1 MSERRAWRL
10 DLAAGILLCAG
21 LLVALAVFSFDP
33 ADLPGSVYPPQPAP
47 RNLLGAPGAALAG
60 ELVGALGAA
69 VYVWLAAWFVFV
81 VLLVLRKNWLAWSL
95 RLCGWLLLVPTAAVL
110 AQRWGPPDAAA
121 GPAGV
126 GGAVGAWL
134 DQRLSSLAGPLL
146 QHAVLAAAALLGLSL
161 AGHFALRRTPAA
173 ARLLLWLFRGLFAFG
188 RGAARRATRGT
199 WAVLRFAF
207 RCLAAVWRRLPR
219 LRLPRLRL
227 PARRRPVPPPPALPP
242 AGVAAPV
249 PKPPADGV
257 FALTPQTIPIL
268 HHGVNPLPPAP
279 ADADA
284 PRLQERAAAGLSNGL
299 QSERQRFADYELP
312 PLDLLEDPR
321 PVSHADQE
329 QHLREQALLLEKT
342 VRDFGLNVKVVGI
355 NTGPVVTM
363 YEVALETGLRVHK
376 VTALADDLALHLKV
390 PSVRMVAPIPGK
402 NAVGIEIPNEHRADV
417 RLKEVIQTSLP
428 RIARARVPLFL
439 GKDAE
444 GRPLMFDLT
453 DMPHLLIAGTTG
465 TGKSVSLNAMILSL
479 LMTRRPDEVR
489 LVLID
494 PKRVEMEC
502 YSKVPHLMSPIIE
515 DMKKA
520 EAVLAWAVDKM
531 EERYDLL
538 RRARVRNIA
547 SYNELTPAEI
557 LRRVAPVDDDE
568 RQRTPERMSYI
579 VIVID
584 EMSDLMMQFK
594 KEVEGY
600 IIRLAQKSRAAGIH
614 LILATQ
620 KPTVD
625 VITGLIK
632 SNLPSRICF
641 KVAQKSDSR
650 VVLDQMGADKL
661 LSKGDMLFLPP
672 GTSNLVRAQ
681 GAFAS
686 DAEILKVADY
696 LESDPCYDAELLQL
710 KTKEVREAE
719 EEGGSLRERLK
730 ARDALYHQAVEVVV
744 REGRGSVSLLQ
755 RALGIG
761 YGRASRL
768 IDFMAEDG
776 IVGTYNGSNARE
788 VLYTPEQWS
797 AFRDAGDE
805 PAA

>member
-10 DLAAGILLCAG
+10 DLAGGILFGVGLAAG
-21 LLVALAVFSFDP
+21 LAVFSYDP
-33 ADLPGSVYPPQPAP
+33 ADLPGSIYPSHPQP
-47 RNLLGAPGAALAG
+47 RNLLGSTGAWLAG
-60 ELVGALGAA
+60 ELVLALGVG
-69 VYVWLAAWFVFV
+69 VYVWLAAWFS
-81 VLLVLRKNWLAWSL
+81 LVLAVATRNWLSWAP
-95 RLCGWLLLVPTAAVL
+95 RMIGWLLLAPAVSVL
-110 AQRWGPPDAAA
+110 AQRWGH
-121 GPAGV
+121 PASGAPVLGV
-126 GGAVGAWL
+126 GGAVGACTDVWL
-134 DQRLSSLAGPLL
+134 ADHLNLVAQVGLIAAVSLAG
-146 QHAVLAAAALLGLSL
+146 AGL
-161 AGHFALRRTPAA
+161 AGDFALRRLLLLAFGGIVVICRFVRVCCRIGGWLA
-173 ARLLLWLFRGLFAFG
+173 IRLL
-188 RGAARRATRGT
+188 RGAGWVARRS
-199 WAVLRFAF
+199 
-207 RCLAAVWRRLPR
+207 
-219 LRLPRLRL
+219 L
-227 PARRRPVPPPPALPP
+227 PARRSNPVAV
-242 AGVAAPV
+242 VAEGDRSASAEAPTRWENGICLQE
-249 PKPPADGV
+249 K
-257 FALTPQTIPIL
+257 IPIT
-268 HHGVNPLPPAP
+268 HHGLNLLPEMPLGP
-279 ADADA
+279 DE
-284 PRLQERAAAGLSNGL
+284 PRLEERVGGLFNSL
-299 QSERQRFADYELP
+299 QSERQRFAGYELP
-312 PLDLLEDPR
+312 PLHLLEDPR
-321 PVSHADQE
+321 PFSANDQE
-329 QHLREQALLLEKT
+329 QHLREQAVLLEKT
-342 VRDFGLNVKVVGI
+342 VRDFGINVKVVGI

-363 YEVALETGLRVHK
+363 YEVGLETGLRVHK
-376 VTALADDLALHLKV
+376 VTTLADDLALHLKV

-402 NAVGIEIPNEHRADV
+402 NAVGIEIPNEHRAV
-417 RLKEVIQTSLP
+417 VCLKEVIQSSSAK
-428 RIARARVPLFL
+428 IARAKIPLFL

-444 GRPLMFDLT
+444 GKPLMCDLV

-465 TGKSVSLNAMILSL
+465 TGKSVCLNAIILSL

-489 LVLID
+489 MILID
-494 PKRVEMEC
+494 PKSGVEMEC
-502 YSKVPHLMSPIIE
+502 YSRVPHLMSPIIA

-547 SYNELTPAEI
+547 AYNEVKPDEL
-557 LRRVAPVDDDE
+557 LRRINPIDDEE
-568 RQRTPERMSYI
+568 RQRIPERMGYI

-584 EMSDLMMQFK
+584 EMADLMMQFK

-672 GTSNLVRAQ
+672 GTSDMIRAQ
-681 GAFAS
+681 GAYAS
-686 DAEILKVADY
+686 DSEIQKVTDY
-696 LESDPCYDAELLQL
+696 LESDPCYESELLQL

-719 EEGGSLRERLK
+719 EEGGSLQERLK
-730 ARDALYHQAVEVVV
+730 SRDALYQQAIEVIV

-776 IVGTYNGSNARE
+776 IVGGYAGSNARE
-788 VLYTPEQWS
+788 VLYTPEQW
-797 AFRDAGDE
+797 
-805 PAA
+805 AAVRQGSEIAPG

>member
-1 MSERRAWRL
+1 MLQRRAWRL

-33 ADLPGSVYPPQPAP
+33 ADLPGSVYPQDAEP
-47 RNLLGAPGAALAG
+47 RNVLGQPGAWIAG
-60 ELVGALGAA
+60 ELIQALGIA
-69 VYVWLAAWFVFV
+69 VYAWLAAWFVFV
-81 VLLVLRKNWLAWSL
+81 LILLLRRRWLAWSV
-95 RLCGWLLLVPTAAVL
+95 RLLGWLLLVPTVAVI
-110 AQRWGPPDAAA
+110 AQRCIQPTAASPVVGP
-121 GPAGV
+121 

-134 DQRLSSLAGPLL
+134 DGWLVEEMATVVQVSLISAAMVVGVLLAG
-146 QHAVLAAAALLGLSL
+146 G
-161 AGHFALRRTPAA
+161 FAIRRMF
-173 ARLLLWLFRGLFAFG
+173 RL
-188 RGAARRATRGT
+188 ARRMMGRIGPIGRIRLMGP
-199 WAVLRFAF
+199 VRFLF
-207 RCLAAVWRRLPR
+207 
-219 LRLPRLRL
+219 
-227 PARRRPVPPPPALPP
+227 RRRPKNHPEGVKQDSPGQRSGGETQRPGGEAEPQRPAREAEAPRPPDATTANVAPGDIPITHHGLSALPN
-242 AGVAAPV
+242 V
-249 PKPPADGV
+249 PLGPDE
-257 FALTPQTIPIL
+257 
-268 HHGVNPLPPAP
+268 
-279 ADADA
+279 
-284 PRLQERAAAGLSNGL
+284 PRLEERAAAALSNGL

-312 PLDLLEDPR
+312 PLHLLEDPR
-321 PVSHADQE
+321 PISQTDQE
-329 QHLREQALLLEKT
+329 QHLREQATLLEKT

-363 YEVALETGLRVHK
+363 YEVGLETGLRVHK
-376 VTALADDLALHLKV
+376 VTALAEDLALHLKV

-417 RLKEVIQTSLP
+417 RLKEVIQMSAP
-428 RIARARVPLFL
+428 RIARARIPLFL

-444 GRPLMFDLT
+444 GRPLMCDLAE
-453 DMPHLLIAGTTG
+453 MPHLLIAGTTG

-489 LVLID
+489 MVLID

-502 YSKVPHLMSPIIE
+502 YAKVPHLMSPIIE

-547 SYNELTPAEI
+547 GYNDLSPSEI
-557 LRRVAPVDDDE
+557 VRRTNPLDDE
-568 RQRTPERMSYI
+568 ERKRIPERMSYI

-584 EMSDLMMQFK
+584 EMADLMMQFK

-632 SNLPSRICF
+632 SNLPARICF

-661 LSKGDMLFLPP
+661 LSRGDMLYLPP
-672 GTSNLVRAQ
+672 GTSNLIRAQ

-686 DAEILKVADY
+686 DDEIMRVADY

-710 KTKEVREAE
+710 KTKETREAE
-719 EEGGSLRERLK
+719 EGGGSLHERLK
-730 ARDALYHQAVEVVV
+730 SRDALYQQAIEVII

-776 IVGTYNGSNARE
+776 IVGGYNGSNARE
-788 VLYTPEQWS
+788 VLYSPEQWAAVRSS
-797 AFRDAGDE
+797 AETADA
-805 PAA
+805 

>member
-1 MSERRAWRL
+1 MLKHRAWRL

-21 LLVALAVFSFDP
+21 LFVALGVFGFDP
-33 ADLPGSVYPPQPAP
+33 ADLPGSVYPSEDEP
-47 RNLLGAPGAALAG
+47 RNLLGRPGAWIAG
-60 ELVGALGAA
+60 ELVQALGIAA
-69 VYVWLAAWFVFV
+69 YVWLAAWFVFI
-81 VLLVLRKNWLAWSL
+81 LLLLLRKRWLAWSL
-95 RLCGWLLLVPTAAVL
+95 RLLGWLLLVPTSAVV
-110 AQRWGPPDAAA
+110 AQRCWSQPFPGSPLVGP
-121 GPAGV
+121 
-126 GGAVGAWL
+126 GGAVGAWIDEWL
-134 DQRLSSLAGPLL
+134 AEEMQVFLQVALVSAATTTGVLLAGGF
-146 QHAVLAAAALLGLSL
+146 AIRRVLGV
-161 AGHFALRRTPAA
+161 
-173 ARLLLWLFRGLFAFG
+173 
-188 RGAARRATRGT
+188 ARRAMNGIGRMGPMGRISSIRL
-199 WAVLRFAF
+199 VF
-207 RCLAAVWRRLPR
+207 RRPSKTGPEGAQRASPGQRSGDGPPPLADSPPSDAIIAAGDIPITHHGASALPNIPLGPDDPR
-219 LRLPRLRL
+219 LE
-227 PARRRPVPPPPALPP
+227 
-242 AGVAAPV
+242 
-249 PKPPADGV
+249 
-257 FALTPQTIPIL
+257 
-268 HHGVNPLPPAP
+268 
-279 ADADA
+279 
-284 PRLQERAAAGLSNGL
+284 ERAAAALSNGL

-312 PLDLLEDPR
+312 PLHLLEDPR
-321 PVSHADQE
+321 PISQTDQE
-329 QHLREQALLLEKT
+329 QHLREQAILLEKT

-363 YEVALETGLRVHK
+363 YEVGLETGLRVHK

-390 PSVRMVAPIPGK
+390 PSVRMVAPLPGK

-417 RLKEVIQTSLP
+417 RLKEVIQALAP
-428 RIARARVPLFL
+428 RIGRARIPLFL

-444 GRPLMFDLT
+444 GRALTCDLAE
-453 DMPHLLIAGTTG
+453 MPHLLIAGTTG

-489 LVLID
+489 MVLID

-547 SYNELTPAEI
+547 AYNDLSPAEI
-557 LRRVAPVDDDE
+557 VRRTSPADDE
-568 RQRTPERMSYI
+568 ERKRIPERMSYI

-584 EMSDLMMQFK
+584 EMADLMMQFK

-632 SNLPSRICF
+632 SNLPARICF

-661 LSKGDMLFLPP
+661 LSRGDMLYLPP
-672 GTSNLVRAQ
+672 GTSNLIRAQ
-681 GAFAS
+681 GAYAS
-686 DAEILKVADY
+686 DDEIMRVTDY
-696 LESDPCYDAELLQL
+696 LESEPCYDAELLAI
-710 KTKEVREAE
+710 KTRETREAE
-719 EEGGSLRERLK
+719 EGGGTLHERLK
-730 ARDALYHQAVEVVV
+730 SRDTLYQQAIEVIV

-776 IVGTYNGSNARE
+776 IVGGYNGSNARE
-788 VLYTPEQWS
+788 VLYSPEQWATVRS
-797 AFRDAGDE
+797 NEQGAEA
-805 PAA
+805 